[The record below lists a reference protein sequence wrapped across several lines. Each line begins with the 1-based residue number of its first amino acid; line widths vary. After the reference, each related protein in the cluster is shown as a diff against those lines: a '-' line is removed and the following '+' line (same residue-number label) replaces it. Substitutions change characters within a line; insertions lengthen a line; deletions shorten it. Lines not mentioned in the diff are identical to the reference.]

1 MSERGGGTQ
10 AEMEGKEAG
19 GCTQSLWFGRKG
31 AIYHVGAALTYKL
44 FRLLEIYIL
53 YNYFGSIVSDESH
66 SSQVNA
72 LN

>member
-1 MSERGGGTQ
+1 MSERWRQTDRDGGDGGRGLHTFSVVW
-10 AEMEGKEAG
+10 EKESNLSSQ
-19 GCTQSLWFGRKG
+19 CSL
-31 AIYHVGAALTYKL
+31 YKL
-44 FRLLEIYIL
+44 FGLLKIYIL